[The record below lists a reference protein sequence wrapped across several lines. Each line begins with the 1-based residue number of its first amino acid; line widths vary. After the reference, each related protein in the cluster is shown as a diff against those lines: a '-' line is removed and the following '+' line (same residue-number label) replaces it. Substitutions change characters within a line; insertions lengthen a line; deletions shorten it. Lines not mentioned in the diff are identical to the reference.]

1 MENNIKDKLIELR
14 ELIGNKERWTQGASA
29 RDKEGKRVL
38 STEEEAVSWCISGG
52 INKVLMY
59 SKFEEQRDIRTIIQN
74 SLPEGYKAIGKFND
88 KSTHEE
94 VINMLNRVIDK
105 L

>member
-1 MENNIKDKLIELR
+1 
-14 ELIGNKERWTQGASA
+14 
-29 RDKEGKRVL
+29 
-38 STEEEAVSWCISGG
+38 
-52 INKVLMY
+52 MY

-74 SLPEGYKAIGKFND
+74 SLPEGYKAIGEFND